1 MATFDIYNIRDQYK
15 GDTFQGVQFTISNQ
29 DGAIDLTGVDIR
41 TKFRRKTETGQVVK
55 TITDGD
61 GITLTDAANGII
73 TFDAFD
79 INWIAD
85 IYHYDIEITFTNDV
99 IRTYVKGTL
108 LLIQDTTF

>member
-15 GDTFQGVQFTISNQ
+15 GDTFNGVQFTISNQ
-29 DGAIDLTGVDIR
+29 DGAIDLTSATIR
-41 TKFRRKTETGQVVK
+41 TQFRRKTETGQVVK
-55 TITDGD
+55 TITESD
-61 GITLTDAANGII
+61 GITVTDAANGII
-73 TFDAFD
+73 QFDAFD

-85 IYHYDIEITFTNDV
+85 IYHYDIEITFVSGV